1 MSQQQTVEKLQAWV
15 ESHPESADT
24 PYMDLSTGQ
33 EYTIR
38 GLLKSLQASLA
49 GEAQLSEPLQAELKN
64 VETWIGGL

>member
-15 ESHPESADT
+15 ESHPESAET
-24 PYMDLSTGQ
+24 PYMNLATGQ

>member
-24 PYMDLSTGQ
+24 PYMNLATGQ

>member
-24 PYMDLSTGQ
+24 PFMNLSTGQ
-33 EYTIR
+33 EFTIR

>member
-24 PYMDLSTGQ
+24 PFMNLSTGQ
-33 EYTIR
+33 EFTIR

-49 GEAQLSEPLQAELKN
+49 GEVQLSEPLQAELKN